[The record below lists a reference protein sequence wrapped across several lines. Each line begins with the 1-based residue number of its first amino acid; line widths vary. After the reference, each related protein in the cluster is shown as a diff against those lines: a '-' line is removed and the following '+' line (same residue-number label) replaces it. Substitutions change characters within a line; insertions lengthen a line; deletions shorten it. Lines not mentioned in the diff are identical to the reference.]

1 MNFTKV
7 LNFLSSHIHTL
18 LLLLGL
24 IAVNLAISF
33 LTNAYYG
40 LLALGITLIGLAL
53 LINFEKKGG

>member
-1 MNFTKV
+1 MNFIKV
-7 LNFLSSHIHTL
+7 VNFLSSNIHTI

-33 LTNAYYG
+33 LTNASYG

>member
-1 MNFTKV
+1 MNFIKV
-7 LNFLSSHIHTL
+7 VSFLSSHIHTI

-24 IAVNLAISF
+24 IAVNLTISF

>member
-1 MNFTKV
+1 MNFIKV
-7 LNFLSSHIHTL
+7 VSFLSSHIHTI

-24 IAVNLAISF
+24 LVVNLAISF

>member
-1 MNFTKV
+1 MNFIKV
-7 LNFLSSHIHTL
+7 VSFLSSHIHTI

-24 IAVNLAISF
+24 MTVDLTISF

>member
-24 IAVNLAISF
+24 MAVNLAISF
-33 LTNAYYG
+33 LTNAYYS